1 MTVDLI
7 ERYRLYGEP
16 IRHVEPRFIHVE
28 PIRERSGYHQWKIAP
43 HAHREL
49 HQLLL
54 VSSGGGTM
62 VSEGQRVLVE
72 VPAVLVIPAETVH
85 GFDFAPGTDGW
96 VVSIALTAVPA
107 SARSDRLV
115 ATLLDRPR
123 CVGPI
128 EGEAARQIGQCFQS
142 LSNELT
148 WDGVARN
155 LAIEGEMLRLLAALA
170 RAALATDVAAASLS
184 DAESRLLSC
193 FRALVEAHF
202 ADHLPVAAYARKL
215 GVSEDRLLMV
225 CRKRFDATP
234 LQIIHRRIMVEAQR
248 WLLYSSTPVGQIAE
262 ALGFR
267 DAAYFSRFFTKR
279 LGTTPRAVRAKPR
292 RDSDL
297 PAAPMLHCEVSGR

>member
-1 MTVDLI
+1 MTVEPI

-54 VSSGGGTM
+54 VSAGGGTA
-62 VSEGQRVLVE
+62 VSEGQRFAVE
-72 VPAVLVIPAETVH
+72 VPAVLVIPVETVH

-96 VVSIALTAVPA
+96 VVSIAVTALPA
-107 SARSDRLV
+107 SASSNRSIL
-115 ATLLDRPR
+115 TLLDRSR
-123 CVGPI
+123 CIGSI
-128 EGEAARQIGQCFQS
+128 DGEAARQIGQCFQS

-148 WDGVARN
+148 WDGTARD
-155 LAIEGEMLRLLAALA
+155 LAIEGEVLKLLASFA
-170 RAALATDVAAASLS
+170 RAALPVDVAASSLA
-184 DAESRLLSC
+184 DAESRTLSR
-193 FRALVEAHF
+193 FRAHVEAHF

-215 GVSEDRLLMV
+215 GVSEDRLLMA
-225 CRKRFDATP
+225 CRKRFDAPP

-248 WLLYSSTPVGQIAE
+248 WLLYSTTPVGRIAS

-267 DAAYFSRFFTKR
+267 DAGYFSRFFTKR
-279 LGTTPRAVRAKPR
+279 LGISPRGLRGKDHIP
-292 RDSDL
+292 
-297 PAAPMLHCEVSGR
+297 

>member
-1 MTVDLI
+1 MTAELI

-16 IRHVEPRFIHVE
+16 VRHVEPRFIHVE

-54 VSSGGGTM
+54 VSAGGGTM
-62 VSEGQRVLVE
+62 ISEGQCFAVKM
-72 VPAVLVIPAETVH
+72 PAVLVIPAETVH

-96 VVSIALTAVPA
+96 VISIALTALPA
-107 SARSDRLV
+107 SASSDRLIS
-115 ATLLDRPR
+115 TLLDQSR

-128 EGEAARQIGQCFQS
+128 DGEATREIGQCFQS

-148 WDGVARN
+148 WGGAARN
-155 LAIEGEMLRLLAALA
+155 LAIEGEILRLLVSFT
-170 RAALATDVAAASLS
+170 RAVVATDVAAASLS
-184 DAESRLLSC
+184 DAESRLLSR

-225 CRKRFDATP
+225 CRKRFDAPP

-267 DAAYFSRFFTKR
+267 DAGYFSRFFTKR
-279 LGTTPRAVRAKPR
+279 LGISPRGLRG
-292 RDSDL
+292 D
-297 PAAPMLHCEVSGR
+297 